1 MKMGINI
8 SPQLPFSLVVKPIGS
23 ACNLNCAYCYYLEK
37 AKLYP
42 EDQQQCAMSEKLLE
56 TYIAQ
61 TIYTS
66 RDPVVLFAWHG
77 GEPIM
82 RGMDFFRKIIQ
93 LQQKYGAG
101 RVIENSLQ
109 TNGTLLTDEWCRFFS
124 DQKFLIGLSV
134 DGPEHC
140 HDHYRKYNNGHGSFV
155 KCMKGLELL
164 VKHKVE
170 FNTLSAV
177 NDYNVKFPDEVY
189 RFLKG
194 AGSRFMQFL
203 PVVEWTD
210 PRAKPGELSIQPAK
224 QNRNAEVTDW
234 TVDSFDYGNFL
245 VRIFDEWVRKDV
257 GDYFVLAFDCVL
269 ANWMGVP
276 PPVCVSAETCGNAG
290 AVEYNGDV
298 YACDHYVFPE
308 YRLGNIN
315 EKSLLTLMSSEFQLK
330 FGRDKR
336 DSLPVFCRKCEFL
349 DLCKG
354 ECPKNRIISTPEG
367 EPGLNYLCAGF
378 KLFYRHSEPYFEF
391 MANELKN
398 QRPPS
403 NVKKWAS
410 AWPKGY

>member
-1 MKMGINI
+1 MAINI
-8 SPQLPFSLVVKPIGS
+8 SPQLPFSLLVKPIGS
-23 ACNLNCAYCYYLEK
+23 TCNLNCAYCYYLEK
-37 AKLYP
+37 EKLYP
-42 EDQQQCAMSEKLLE
+42 KDQKQWAMSDKLLDA
-56 TYIAQ
+56 YIAQ

-82 RGMDFFRKIIQ
+82 RGMDFFSRIIQ
-93 LQQKYGAG
+93 LQKKYGAG

-124 DQKFLIGLSV
+124 DNHFLVGLSV

-140 HDHYRKYNNGHGSFV
+140 HDHYRKYSNGQGSFA

-164 VKHKVE
+164 VKLKVD

-210 PRAKPGELSIQPAK
+210 PGAKPDELRIQPAK
-224 QNRNAEVTDW
+224 SERHAEVTDW
-234 TVDSFDYGNFL
+234 TVDPFDYGNFL

-257 GDYFVLAFDCVL
+257 GDIFVLTFDCVL

-308 YRLGNIN
+308 YKLGNIN
-315 EKSLLTLMSSEFQLK
+315 EKSLLTMMNSDFQLK
-330 FGRDKR
+330 FGKDKR
-336 DSLPVFCRKCEFL
+336 DSLPAFCKRCEFL

-391 MANELKN
+391 MANELKH
-398 QRPPS
+398 QRAPS

-410 AWPKGY
+410 SRKKGS